1 MANLAQHDNV
11 TGLYMTIH
19 YEEGQ
24 SLKKCL
30 KIIRLIESITFW
42 AIEEIDTTKIY
53 TFDEAVKV
61 AKSCQ
66 EFVTSEINH
75 YEPINAP
82 VNLALYNKVIR
93 DDRNVKKFMELI
105 KFNRSPLDCVYDAA
119 LDSIIRFKL
128 GEHRHCEKQHINDV
142 FGPPVESY
150 LYWFK
155 YAQKMTYAYYPM
167 IGQSFYSRL
176 LLIVLRYQ
184 TKRGNAL
191 ILDDLR
197 FLNEYKSKLAEVCKM
212 AQDPIFDSLHRPR
225 RRDRDEYM
233 GDGVFNL
240 YEIEYLIKKT
250 ESLIIT
256 KRQDETLHERVLA
269 SWLMML
275 LQSCEVKNV
284 LSATNVFM
292 GAGFIENI
300 VEHRTLA
307 RLWNAVKK
315 RREFEQQTIAE
326 REDFF
331 RKRLEKA
338 KARKN
343 AMSDYTLNREV
354 SSKFHE
360 HAKHLGVTKN
370 RYKLA

>member
-1 MANLAQHDNV
+1 
-11 TGLYMTIH
+11 MTIH

-24 SLKKCL
+24 SLKKCF

-42 AIEEIDTTKIY
+42 AIEEIDTTKIL
-53 TFDEAVKV
+53 TFDDAVNI
-61 AKSCQ
+61 AKACQ
-66 EFVTSEINH
+66 EFVTKEINH
-75 YEPINAP
+75 YVPINAQ
-82 VNLALYNKVIR
+82 VTLALYNKTIA
-93 DDRNVKKFMELI
+93 DDRNVRKFMELV

-119 LDSIIRFKL
+119 LDSVIRYKL
-128 GEHRHCEKQHINDV
+128 REHRHCEKEHIDDV

-150 LYWFK
+150 LYWLK
-155 YAQKMTYAYYPM
+155 HTHKLKYAYYPM

-176 LLIVLRYQ
+176 LLLVLRYQ
-184 TKRGNAL
+184 TKKGNAL
-191 ILDDLR
+191 VLDDLR

-212 AQDPIFDSLHRPR
+212 AQDPIFDGLNKSNR
-225 RRDRDEYM
+225 REIDDYM

-240 YEIEYLIKKT
+240 YEIECLIKKT

-256 KRQDETLHERVLA
+256 KRQDDTLNERVFA
-269 SWLMML
+269 SWLMIL
-275 LQSCEVKNV
+275 LQSCGVKNV

-307 RLWNAVKK
+307 RLWSAVKK
-315 RREFEQQTIAE
+315 RHELEQQSIVE

-338 KARKN
+338 KAKRD
-343 AMSDYTLNREV
+343 AMSYSLNREV
-354 SSKFHE
+354 SNKFHE
-360 HAKHLGVTKN
+360 YAKHLGVTKN
-370 RYKLA
+370 KYKQA

>member
-1 MANLAQHDNV
+1 
-11 TGLYMTIH
+11 MTIH

-42 AIEEIDTTKIY
+42 AIEEIDTAKIC
-53 TFDEAVKV
+53 TLEQAVEV

-66 EFVTSEINH
+66 KFVTSEINH

-93 DDRNVKKFMELI
+93 DDRNVKKFMELV

-119 LDSIIRFKL
+119 IDSIIRCKL
-128 GEHRHCEKQHINDV
+128 REFRHCDKEHIHDV

-155 YAQKMTYAYYPM
+155 HAQKMTYAYYPM

-176 LLIVLRYQ
+176 LILVLRYQ
-184 TKRGNAL
+184 TKKGNAV
-191 ILDDLR
+191 ILDELR
-197 FLNEYKSKLAEVCKM
+197 FLNEYKNKLTEVCKM
-212 AQDPIFDSLHRPR
+212 AQDPIFDSLHKPR
-225 RRDRDEYM
+225 RRERDDYM

-256 KRQDETLHERVLA
+256 KRQDDTLHERVLA

-292 GAGFIENI
+292 GAEFIENI

-307 RLWNAVKK
+307 RLWNSVKK
-315 RREFEQQTIAE
+315 RREIEKKTKAE
-326 REDFF
+326 REEFF
-331 RKRLEKA
+331 KERLEKN
-338 KARKN
+338 KARRN
-343 AMSDYTLNREV
+343 AMRDYTLNREI
-354 SSKFHE
+354 SSRFHE
-360 HAKHLGVTKN
+360 YAKHLGVTKN
-370 RYKLA
+370 RYNPT